1 MMENSENSLTAS
13 LKHIFA
19 ALLSHFGARDWWP
32 AETPFEVVAGAI
44 LTQNTA
50 WRNVERA
57 IVALKAEGPL
67 TPESLL
73 RLEPQRLEAL
83 IRPAGFFRQKAERL
97 QLFSAY
103 LMNHYEGDLSA
114 MLSGPLQEVRDEL
127 LCCKG
132 IGPETADSI
141 LLYAG
146 ERLSFV
152 VDAYTRRLFGRL
164 GLLQGTESYDQVRFM
179 FMNHLPHDPELFNE
193 YHALIVE
200 QCKQVCR
207 VTPRCGDCCLRHD
220 CVAYGDGEPGF

>member
-1 MMENSENSLTAS
+1 MAENSVTAS
-13 LKHIFA
+13 LMSIFE
-19 ALLSHFGARDWWP
+19 ALLGRFGPRYWWP

-57 IVALKAEGPL
+57 IDALKAEGPL
-67 TPESLL
+67 TAETLL

-83 IRPAGFFRQKAERL
+83 IRPAGFFRQKAQRL

-103 LMNHYEGDLSA
+103 LMNQYEGDLSA

-127 LCCKG
+127 LRCKG

-146 ERLSFV
+146 ERPSFV

-164 GLLQGTESYDQVRFM
+164 GLLQGTESYDQVRFL
-179 FMNHLPHDPELFNE
+179 FMSHLPHDPELFNE

-200 QCKQVCR
+200 QCKQFCR
-207 VTPRCGDCCLRHD
+207 VKPRCCDCCLRYD
-220 CVAYGDGEPGF
+220 CDAYRGGELGC